1 MNIDIRQMRA
11 FLAVA
16 ATGSFTRAADQLALS
31 QPALTV
37 QIRKLE
43 EALALRV
50 FDRNTRSVA
59 LTRAGRELLPV
70 LGRLVA
76 ELDSVVADS
85 REQVNMRRGVVRL
98 AVLPSIASGI
108 LPEVIAR
115 FRRAHPD
122 ILFVLRDAIAATVNA
137 ATMAEEVDLGITGGL
152 LETPELEALLTT
164 SDHMHAVFPEG
175 HELDAAGDI
184 ALSAL
189 AAHPLIL
196 MDRATSVRQVVD
208 LAFAG
213 AGLRPL
219 VAAEATYMSTAAA
232 MVRAGLGAAVLPGSA
247 MEVRDVPGLR
257 SRRIVSPACLRP
269 ITVIRRRGRT
279 LPPASALFL
288 SELERAL
295 AEPIDAGQQF
305 AST

>member
-37 QIRKLE
+37 QIRNLE
-43 EALALRV
+43 QALALRV

-59 LTRAGRELLPV
+59 LTRSGRDLLPV
-70 LGRLVA
+70 LDRLVR
-76 ELDSVVADS
+76 ELDSVVSES
-85 REQVNMRRGVVRL
+85 RAQASLGRGVVRL

-115 FRRAHPD
+115 FRRTHPD
-122 ILFVLRDAIAATVNA
+122 ILFVIRDAIAATVNA
-137 ATMAEEVDLGITGGL
+137 ATRSEEVDLGITGGK
-152 LETPELEALLTT
+152 LELQDLEALLTT
-164 SDHMHAVFPEG
+164 TDQMHAVFPRGHALDREG
-175 HELDAAGDI
+175 EMPLAE
-184 ALSAL
+184 L

-196 MDRATSVRQVVD
+196 MDSATSVRQVVD
-208 LAFAG
+208 QAFAA
-213 AGLRPL
+213 AGLRIE

-232 MVRAGLGAAVLPGSA
+232 MARAGLGVAILPGSA
-247 MEVRDVPGLR
+247 MEVQAVAELR
-257 SRRIVSPACLRP
+257 SRRIDSPDFTRR
-269 ITVIRRRGRT
+269 ITVIRRAGRT

-288 SELERAL
+288 QELQQAL
-295 AEPIDAGQQF
+295 APPLEA
-305 AST
+305 

>member
-16 ATGSFTRAADQLALS
+16 ATGSFTRAAAQLALS

-43 EALALRV
+43 EALSLRV

-70 LGRLVA
+70 LGRLVR

-85 REQVNMRRGVVRL
+85 REQASARRGVVRL
-98 AVLPSIASGI
+98 AVLPSIASGV

-115 FRRAHPD
+115 FRLAHPD

-137 ATMAEEVDLGITGGL
+137 ATLAEEVDLGITGGL
-152 LETPELEALLTT
+152 FEVPELEALLTT
-164 SDHMHAVFPEG
+164 SDHMHAVFPHG
-175 HELDAAGDI
+175 HALDAPGDVSL
-184 ALSAL
+184 ADL

-196 MDRATSVRQVVD
+196 MDSATSVRQIVD
-208 LAFAG
+208 LAFAA

-219 VAAEATYMSTAAA
+219 IAAEATYMSTAAA
-232 MVRAGLGAAVLPGSA
+232 MVRAGLGAAILPGSA
-247 MEVRDVPGLR
+247 MEVRAVPGLR
-257 SRRIVSPACLRP
+257 SRRIASPACMRT
-269 ITVIRRRGRT
+269 ITVIRRAGRT

-288 SELERAL
+288 EELKQAL
-295 AEPIDAGQQF
+295 ADPLDGGG
-305 AST
+305 

>member
-31 QPALTV
+31 QPTLTV
-37 QIRKLE
+37 QIRNLE
-43 EALALRV
+43 QALALRV

-70 LGRLVA
+70 LDRLVR
-76 ELDSVVADS
+76 ELDSVVSES
-85 REQVNMRRGVVRL
+85 RAQASLGRGVVRL

-115 FRRAHPD
+115 FRRTHPD
-122 ILFVLRDAIAATVNA
+122 ILFVIRDAIAATVNA
-137 ATMAEEVDLGITGGL
+137 ATRSEEVDLGITGGGL
-152 LETPELEALLTT
+152 DLRDLEALLTT
-164 SDHMHAVFPEG
+164 TDRMHAVFPCGHALDREG
-175 HELDAAGDI
+175 EMSLAE
-184 ALSAL
+184 L

-196 MDRATSVRQVVD
+196 MDSATSVRQVVD
-208 LAFAG
+208 QAFAA
-213 AGLRPL
+213 AGLRIE

-232 MVRAGLGAAVLPGSA
+232 MARACLGVAILPGSA
-247 MEVRDVPGLR
+247 MEVRAVAELR
-257 SRRIVSPACLRP
+257 SRRIGSPAFTRR
-269 ITVIRRRGRT
+269 ITVIRRAGRT

-288 SELERAL
+288 QELQQAL
-295 AEPIDAGQQF
+295 APPLEA
-305 AST
+305 

>member
-37 QIRKLE
+37 QIRNLE
-43 EALALRV
+43 QALALRV

-59 LTRAGRELLPV
+59 LTRAGRDLLPV
-70 LGRLVA
+70 LDRLVR
-76 ELDSVVADS
+76 ELDSVVSES
-85 REQVNMRRGVVRL
+85 RTQASLGRGVVRL

-115 FRRAHPD
+115 FRRTHPD
-122 ILFVLRDAIAATVNA
+122 ILFVIRDAIAATVNA
-137 ATMAEEVDLGITGGL
+137 ATRSEEVDLGITGGK
-152 LETPELEALLTT
+152 LELQDLEALLTT
-164 SDHMHAVFPEG
+164 TDQMHAVFPRGHALDREG
-175 HELDAAGDI
+175 EMSLAE
-184 ALSAL
+184 L

-196 MDRATSVRQVVD
+196 MDSATSVRQVVD
-208 LAFAG
+208 QAFAA
-213 AGLRPL
+213 AGLRIQ

-232 MVRAGLGAAVLPGSA
+232 MARAGLGVAILPGSA
-247 MEVRDVPGLR
+247 MEVRAVAELR
-257 SRRIVSPACLRP
+257 SRRIDSPAFTRR
-269 ITVIRRRGRT
+269 ITVIRRAGRT

-288 SELERAL
+288 QELQQAL
-295 AEPIDAGQQF
+295 VPPLEA
-305 AST
+305 

>member
-37 QIRKLE
+37 QIRNLE
-43 EALALRV
+43 QALALRV

-59 LTRAGRELLPV
+59 LTRAGRDLLPV
-70 LGRLVA
+70 LERLVR
-76 ELDSVVADS
+76 ELDSVVSES
-85 REQVNMRRGVVRL
+85 RAQASLGRGVVRL

-115 FRRAHPD
+115 FRRTHPD
-122 ILFVLRDAIAATVNA
+122 ILFVIRDAIAATVNA
-137 ATMAEEVDLGITGGL
+137 ATRSEEVDLGITGGK
-152 LETPELEALLTT
+152 LELQDLEALLTT
-164 SDHMHAVFPEG
+164 TDQMHAVFPRGHALDREG
-175 HELDAAGDI
+175 EMSLAE
-184 ALSAL
+184 L

-196 MDRATSVRQVVD
+196 MDSATSVRQVVD
-208 LAFAG
+208 QAFAA
-213 AGLRPL
+213 AGLRIE

-232 MVRAGLGAAVLPGSA
+232 MARAGLGVAILPGSA
-247 MEVRDVPGLR
+247 MEVQAVAELR
-257 SRRIVSPACLRP
+257 SRRIDSPAFTRR
-269 ITVIRRRGRT
+269 ITVIRRAGRT

-288 SELERAL
+288 QELQQAL
-295 AEPIDAGQQF
+295 VPPLEA
-305 AST
+305 

>member
-37 QIRKLE
+37 QIRNLE
-43 EALALRV
+43 QALALRV

-59 LTRAGRELLPV
+59 LTRAGRDLLPV
-70 LGRLVA
+70 LDRLVR
-76 ELDSVVADS
+76 ELDSVVSES
-85 REQVNMRRGVVRL
+85 RAQASLGRGVVRL

-115 FRRAHPD
+115 FRGSHPD
-122 ILFVLRDAIAATVNA
+122 ILFVIRDAIAATVNA
-137 ATMAEEVDLGITGGL
+137 ATRSEEVDLGITGGK
-152 LETPELEALLTT
+152 LELQDLEALLTT
-164 SDHMHAVFPEG
+164 TDRMHAVFPCGHALDREG
-175 HELDAAGDI
+175 EMSLAE
-184 ALSAL
+184 L

-196 MDRATSVRQVVD
+196 MDSATSVRQVVD
-208 LAFAG
+208 QAFAA
-213 AGLRPL
+213 AGLRIQ

-232 MVRAGLGAAVLPGSA
+232 MARAGLGVAILPGSA
-247 MEVRDVPGLR
+247 MEVQAVAELR
-257 SRRIVSPACLRP
+257 SRRIDSPAFTRR
-269 ITVIRRRGRT
+269 ITVIRRAGRT

-288 SELERAL
+288 QELQQAL
-295 AEPIDAGQQF
+295 VPPLEA
-305 AST
+305 